1 VISEWNRAY
10 TAPVSAYIKG
20 SLGLSVRMDSWLFE
34 LAVLSFCLFI
44 FVYGY
49 RKDKTPFW
57 NHLHLSPVRSAGGE
71 VLHATVL
78 STDILF
84 YILHEDE
91 HLMFQL
97 TDDTLYV
104 DNQRLALFKL

>member
-1 VISEWNRAY
+1 
-10 TAPVSAYIKG
+10 
-20 SLGLSVRMDSWLFE
+20 
-34 LAVLSFCLFI
+34 
-44 FVYGY
+44 VYGY

-71 VLHATVL
+71 VLDATVL
-78 STDILF
+78 CMDILF
-84 YILHEDE
+84 CILHEDD

-97 TDDTLYV
+97 TDGTLYV